1 MKENFKITSVE
12 DGKEYWIGRSV
23 AVSAFIFKNINN
35 ELHVLTEIRGSG
47 MHDFPGKRCVPC
59 GYINW
64 GETAPE
70 ACSREVYEETGLVID
85 NKDWVLAGVN
95 SNPNANRENISIHYT
110 HFMTDDKDTLS
121 ISNDRGGDKNEVE
134 KLEWVPVDDMPMDF
148 CFDHDDFIFEYGNQ
162 MKAVSKWFEF
172 LTKGKK

>member
-70 ACSREVYEETGLVID
+70 ACSREVFEETGLTINPD
-85 NKDWVLAGVN
+85 KWKLAGVN
-95 SNPNANRENISIHYT
+95 SDPNTNRQNISIHYYILLN
-110 HFMTDDKDTLS
+110 DNESENCS
-121 ISNDRGGDKNEVE
+121 ISDNRGGEKDEID
-134 KLEWVPVDDMPMDF
+134 KLEWVEVENLPEDF
-148 CFDHDDFIFEYGNQ
+148 CFEHDKFISEY
-162 MKAVSKWFEF
+162 V
-172 LTKGKK
+172 KKIN

>member
-70 ACSREVYEETGLVID
+70 ACSREVYVYNG
-85 NKDWVLAGVN
+85 
-95 SNPNANRENISIHYT
+95 Y
-110 HFMTDDKDTLS
+110 
-121 ISNDRGGDKNEVE
+121 
-134 KLEWVPVDDMPMDF
+134 
-148 CFDHDDFIFEYGNQ
+148 
-162 MKAVSKWFEF
+162 
-172 LTKGKK
+172 